1 MNEIF
6 LESIEENMLLFQCP
20 YHLHAVLVHEG
31 QAASG
36 HYWAYVW
43 ALTKW
48 LKFNDISVTDASWDD
63 LVKESVGGYHN
74 ASAYCL
80 MYVDNSK
87 LDAEG

>member
-1 MNEIF
+1 MNEIC
-6 LESIEENMLLFQCP
+6 LELTEENMLLFQCP

-74 ASAYCL
+74 ASAYC
-80 MYVDNSK
+80 
-87 LDAEG
+87 